1 VRKSVQATYE
11 QDKDGSPSPTWMLVP
26 PCQKLDI
33 LPVSLARFI
42 LGVSAM
48 TTPHARPGFVSRN
61 TEGDP
66 DASHAS
72 KEKAFGSIEH
82 GLDSDVSKT
91 GVDVDIQDGELHHGQ
106 GDDGF
111 AEMNA
116 PVETAADL
124 VTQVIHLDDDPT
136 EQSLTFRTWFLGKR
150 STQKCLFNPLTG
162 VSKVLGSQSS
172 HLCCRKSSTSS
183 LRRFLCLWSS

>member
-1 VRKSVQATYE
+1 VRKSAQATYE
-11 QDKDGSPSPTWMLVP
+11 QDKYESPSTTWMLVP
-26 PCQKLDI
+26 RQKLAI

-48 TTPHARPGFVSRN
+48 TTPHVRPGFVSRN
-61 TEGDP
+61 TEGDL

-82 GLDSDVSKT
+82 GLDIDVSKT
-91 GVDVDIQDGELHHGQ
+91 EVDVDVQDGELHHGQ
-106 GDDGF
+106 DNDRF
-111 AEMNA
+111 AGKNA

-124 VTQVIHLDDDPT
+124 VTQVIHLDDDLN
-136 EQSLTFRTWFLGKR
+136 ERSLTFRTWFLGKR